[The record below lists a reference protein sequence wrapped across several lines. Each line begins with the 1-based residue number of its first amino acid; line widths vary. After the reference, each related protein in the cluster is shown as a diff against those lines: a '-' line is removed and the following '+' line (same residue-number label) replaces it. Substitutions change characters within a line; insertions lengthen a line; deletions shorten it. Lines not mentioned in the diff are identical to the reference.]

1 MDYSLNENVQLQSD
15 SVSDIS
21 YLYKSEN
28 MNWDN
33 AKEFTKFFC
42 VEVDNEDV
50 FIKISELELEYLDKL
65 SNLYSLV
72 NNMKIGLSDDVI
84 AKYVAIITEMVSEL
98 RSVLSL
104 HRYNYNKRTFKT
116 IKNDGNDEIVAGWL
130 IAKLKNSNVETF
142 KFNCSDVINAIMNV
156 FKNDI
161 LLNNRFNN
169 MGINTRDKL
178 IDYTV
183 RIVKNGSFE
192 IHRIHR

>member
-72 NNMKIGLSDDVI
+72 NNMKIGLSDDAI

-104 HRYNYNKRTFKT
+104 YRYNYNKRTFKT

-161 LLNNRFNN
+161 LLNKRFNN
-169 MGINTRDKL
+169 MGINTRDQL

-183 RIVKNGSFE
+183 RVVKNGSFE
-192 IHRIHR
+192 IHKIHR